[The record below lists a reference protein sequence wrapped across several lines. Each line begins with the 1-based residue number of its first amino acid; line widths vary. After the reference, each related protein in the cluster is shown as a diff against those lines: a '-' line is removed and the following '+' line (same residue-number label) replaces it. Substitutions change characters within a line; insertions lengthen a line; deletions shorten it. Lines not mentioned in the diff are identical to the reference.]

1 LGLFPFGKCIA
12 FYFLETAQPRTL
24 YPASPV
30 RTAVSTIVREV
41 RLVKYEKERFA
52 PKVYRQDSSLAGF
65 LGIRTGPPARQCM
78 KKPGGAALDRVESF
92 GVEFR
97 QDFFDDVVITRRGE
111 IVSPLALQIVKR
123 WQRQRL
129 EGPQKI

>member
-12 FYFLETAQPRTL
+12 IYFLETEQPDTL
-24 YPASPV
+24 YPASPA

-52 PKVYRQDSSLAGF
+52 SKVYRQDSSLAGF
-65 LGIRTGPPARQCM
+65 FGIRTGPPARQCM
-78 KKPGGAALDRVESF
+78 KNPGGAALDRVELF

-97 QDFFDDVVITRRGE
+97 QDFFDDVVITGRVE
-111 IVSPLALQIVKR
+111 IASPLALQIMKR